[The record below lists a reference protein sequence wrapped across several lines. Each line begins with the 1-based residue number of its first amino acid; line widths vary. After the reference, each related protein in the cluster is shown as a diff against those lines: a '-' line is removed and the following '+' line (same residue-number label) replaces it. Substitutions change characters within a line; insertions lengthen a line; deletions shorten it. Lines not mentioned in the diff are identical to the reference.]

1 MVKNLSREFATMSE
15 DERLRFAQQESEGSD
30 DRPTELDF
38 EEPRDSNNM
47 GPGFS
52 SLKEEVANP
61 ENRDGAAALLDDEAH
76 RRAVQQQAQ
85 TREDPAEQEE
95 E

>member
-1 MVKNLSREFATMSE
+1 MAKNLSREFATMSE
-15 DERLRFAQQESEGSD
+15 EERLRFAQEESEGTD

-38 EEPRDSNNM
+38 DEPRDGDHM

-52 SLKEEVANP
+52 SLKQEIANP

-76 RRAVQQQAQ
+76 DEAVREQ
-85 TREDPAEQEE
+85 TRKRQTPDPDSE
-95 E
+95 